1 MPRIQRKTQKI
12 FAGSAD
18 ADQIAVFGSMKSGTP
33 DYSSD
38 LDDLQSADYAQGWAD
53 AILSDKAP
61 YLEEMNGVQYGFSTQ
76 LAYIL
81 QEGIAEY
88 DSSTVYYK
96 NCIVKD
102 PNTANNVTL
111 YTSLTDANT
120 GNPLTDTVNWRKLN
134 LSSGEIGQPQF
145 TLDFNTLPD
154 NCIWL
159 EGATVSR
166 TTYAS
171 LFAIYGT
178 TYGAGDGSTTFKL
191 PDFRNRAVWGADAAG
206 YLDAGLP
213 NITGKVKSNDAEEP
227 LTFSDVATNTGA
239 LALGD
244 KKSNDSGGARTQSGA
259 GFESLSFNAKNS
271 NSIYGNSST
280 VQPPAIKVRVYARYQ

>member
-12 FAGSAD
+12 FAGGAD

-61 YLEEMNGVQYGFSTQ
+61 YLEEMNGVQYGFSSQ
-76 LAYIL
+76 LAYL
-81 QEGIAEY
+81 MQEGIPEY
-88 DSSTVYYK
+88 DSGTTYYK
-96 NCIVKD
+96 NSIVKD
-102 PNTANNVTL
+102 PDTTNAVVL
-111 YTSLTDANT
+111 YTSLTDGNV
-120 GNPLTDTVNWRKLN
+120 GNPLTDAVNWQKLN
-134 LSSGEIGQPQF
+134 IAGGAIGQPQF

-166 TTYAS
+166 TTYAA

-191 PDFRNRAVWGADAAG
+191 PDFRNRVLWGADTAG
-206 YLDAGLP
+206 YLSAGLP
-213 NITGKVKSNDAEEP
+213 NITGNVGQLRTWTPSP
-227 LTFSDVATNTGA
+227 WSSGA
-239 LALGD
+239 LGFTNL
-244 KKSNDSGGARTQSGA
+244 ARIKAFRDGSVDQVIQIN
-259 GFESLSFNAKNS
+259 FNASWS
-271 NSIYGNSST
+271 NSIYGAAST
-280 VQPPAIKVRVYARYQ
+280 VRPPSLKVRVYTRYQ